1 MLEEFGLIGNVLIL
15 VASLIILDR
24 TSDLTITNSVTIAGM
39 TGFGRTATG
48 FILVAFCT
56 SLSALSV
63 SIFSVVGLQT
73 IGVAIGN
80 ALGSNIVNI
89 GLVLGMCFLLAALK
103 KLDHL
108 KLIPSMTKEEIGSL
122 YFGPF
127 IASTI
132 PLALIYIGYASRVIG
147 LILLAIFLIYI
158 TWFSRSRIVN
168 EQGTF
173 SNERKKKLL
182 VPVFDVVRRR
192 GSGN

>member
-1 MLEEFGLIGNVLIL
+1 
-15 VASLIILDR
+15 
-24 TSDLTITNSVTIAGM
+24 
-39 TGFGRTATG
+39 
-48 FILVAFCT
+48 
-56 SLSALSV
+56 
-63 SIFSVVGLQT
+63 
-73 IGVAIGN
+73 
-80 ALGSNIVNI
+80 
-89 GLVLGMCFLLAALK
+89 
-103 KLDHL
+103 
-108 KLIPSMTKEEIGSL
+108 MTKEEIGSL